1 MMVSSESQFMVSV
14 SKDIYVSKQQTS
26 AAIISGEEGRKAR
39 KECGLKA
46 KLCFK
51 VQTVTPSSLLDLS
64 LEGHTFCPL
73 FGNFTTPPPQTTY
86 LRKDGY
92 FTMEGKCGQ
101 FFQGSYFIGVDID
114 NTKYTP
120 QEFVDRL
127 RLKPTL
133 WYTSLSHLQKDKNGD
148 GQLDSRFRLIYVFN
162 SLIQDKYYFRYCAS
176 NLYKMIEENT
186 QEKIE
191 DKCGLSCCQYFNG
204 TYIHS
209 DEIKSDC
216 GLTNSIYSLDDIQV
230 SNEGYLNYLR
240 INCEYKSL
248 DKVKRKEIK
257 DRILTLLSQSDLGQ
271 TNHQENTHLISEWN
285 KNGRSDDEED
295 IDLDQQMI
303 NDYRRLPWDE
313 FSGIYRHKYPL
324 VYRTERED
332 WLSLEL
338 GNKTIK
344 YQFCNEDYLE
354 LSWIGSITANGIR
367 IKRADGQHRRS
378 TLFHRGWLRRVIKP
392 SITPSELLFNLIN
405 DVEYFFN
412 NSDGVLDV
420 DTLVTKVRQCFSLGI
435 EDFINEY
442 PNIYNEMKE
451 KCRRKRFIIH
461 WTSRKDIKPNSLRKE
476 LRWQLLD
483 ILYDRELTLMEN
495 LQILLDSDIAEFDKG
510 FSKNSLYRYC
520 KDRGIVCSTKSLNKR
535 EMFFKLHVDGMSL
548 SKEQEYLKE
557 KGLALSMTTI
567 SKYRGELE
575 AMSLPTVIAA

>member
-1 MMVSSESQFMVSV
+1 MMVNEAYQFTASV
-14 SKDIYVSKQQTS
+14 SKDIYVNKLQTT
-26 AAIISGEEGRKAR
+26 AAINSREEGRKAR
-39 KECGLKA
+39 KECGLKD

-51 VQTVTPSSLLDLS
+51 EQTVTPSSLLGLA
-64 LEGHTFCPL
+64 LEGHTFCHL
-73 FGNFTTPPPQTTY
+73 FGNFTSPPPKTTY

-92 FTMEGKCGQ
+92 FTMGGKCGQ

-120 QEFVDRL
+120 QEFADRL

-148 GQLDSRFRLIYVFN
+148 GQLDSRFRLIYVFD

-176 NLYKMIEENT
+176 KLYKMIEEDT
-186 QEKIE
+186 QEEIE

-209 DEIKSDC
+209 DGIKSDY
-216 GLTNSIYSLDDIQV
+216 GLTNLIYSLDDIQV
-230 SNEGYLNYLR
+230 SSVGYLNYLR
-240 INCEYKSL
+240 NNCEYKTL
-248 DKVKRKEIK
+248 DKSKRKEIK
-257 DRILTLLSQSDLGQ
+257 DRILTLLSQSDFGQ

-313 FSGIYRHKYPL
+313 FFSIYRYEYSL

-332 WLSLEL
+332 WLTLDL
-338 GNKTIK
+338 GDKAIK
-344 YQFCNEDYLE
+344 YQFCDDDYLE
-354 LSWIGSITANGIR
+354 LSWIGNITANGNQT
-367 IKRADGQHRRS
+367 KRKDGQHRRS

-392 SITPSELLFNLIN
+392 SITPSELLFNLIC
-405 DVEYFFN
+405 DVERFLD

-435 EDFINEY
+435 EDNIKEY
-442 PNIYNEMKE
+442 PNIYNETKE

-461 WTSRKDIKPNSLRKE
+461 WTSRKDIKPNSLSKE

-510 FSKNSLYRYC
+510 LSRNSLYRYC

-548 SKEQEYLKE
+548 PKEQEYLKE